1 MNEHEYMICDNDDRA
16 SVVQEVGNNV
26 VDIKCGEV
34 SFKIAVIVRNILE
47 RPEDFKAEIDRLFI
61 GR

>member
-1 MNEHEYMICDNDDRA
+1 MNKNKYMICDNGNSA
-16 SVVQEVGNNV
+16 SVVQEVGSNV
-26 VDIKCGEV
+26 VDVKCGEV

-61 GR
+61 G